1 MSSTILVVDDEQAT
15 REILQIILEMEGFTV
30 FTAEDGLDALVKIAA
45 QPPDL
50 IILDVMMPNMD
61 GLTLCQ
67 RLRAQPETAGIAVV
81 MLSGNFQD
89 KAIAAGLN
97 AGANAFLSKPVEM
110 KTLLAQM
117 RHFLVG

>member
-30 FTAEDGLDALVKIAA
+30 FTAEDGLDALAKIAA

-67 RLRAQPETAGIAVV
+67 RLRAQPETAGIVIV
-81 MLSGNFQD
+81 MLSGNSQD
-89 KAIAAGLN
+89 KAITAGLN

-110 KTLLAQM
+110 QTLLAQM